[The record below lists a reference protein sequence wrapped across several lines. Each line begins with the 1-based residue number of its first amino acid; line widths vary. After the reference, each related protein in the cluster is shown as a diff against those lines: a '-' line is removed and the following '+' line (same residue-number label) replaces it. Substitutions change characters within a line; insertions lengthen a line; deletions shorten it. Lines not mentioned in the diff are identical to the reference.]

1 MVVWLSGLVCP
12 GNLSQSGAPGSVH
25 MGNSTSRKTSRNYN
39 CDKLYISKHGRA
51 REEKI
56 ESCQLCVLY
65 RDQDLS
71 SCGGGIGRLEIRW

>member
-56 ESCQLCVLY
+56 ERCQLCVLY
-65 RDQDLS
+65 RAFRVVVGELVGWKLD
-71 SCGGGIGRLEIRW
+71 GK